1 MNSGYSTLNNEVITG
16 KSNRTKAL
24 QGLLPP
30 PVVAL
35 SSLVGLMLIFLR
47 RVLSQT
53 RRQRTATQK

>member
-1 MNSGYSTLNNEVITG
+1 MRYYMIDDKVITG
-16 KSNRTKAL
+16 KSSRTKAL

-35 SSLVGLMLIFLR
+35 SSLVGLFTLG